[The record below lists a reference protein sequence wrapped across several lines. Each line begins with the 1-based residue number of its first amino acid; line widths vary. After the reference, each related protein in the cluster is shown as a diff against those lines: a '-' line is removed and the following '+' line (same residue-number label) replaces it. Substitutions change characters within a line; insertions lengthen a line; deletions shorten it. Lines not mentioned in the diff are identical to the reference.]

1 MTDTVTPLRGVRD
14 TAAPRIL
21 PHNVQAEASLIG
33 AILANNRAF
42 ERVQDFLEPQHFADP
57 AHGRVYAACKTLI
70 ERGQLAQPVTL
81 RNYLERDQQ
90 LAEIGGVDYL
100 ARLAAAVIT
109 IQNARDLGQE
119 IYDCFLRRELIDVG
133 EDIVLRAADHDL
145 EEPAARQIEHAE
157 SRLFSLAQQGTS
169 ETGFVDFGKAV
180 GRALDLATAAY
191 KRDGGMVG
199 VPTGFSDLD
208 RLLGGLHKSDLV
220 IVAGRPA
227 MGKTAFAT
235 NIAQTAANSVR
246 REKGDDGRV
255 AEIRETVAFFSLE
268 MSSEQLATRIL
279 SEQAHV
285 RSDAIRRGDIRVE
298 EFDRVF
304 AVSQGLYSLPLFI
317 DDTPALSVASLRT
330 RARRLKRTHGL
341 SLIVIDYLQL
351 LQGSSDRRAEN
362 RVQEVSEITRGLK
375 AVAKEL
381 QVPVLALSQLS
392 RAVEQRD
399 DKRPLL
405 SDLRES
411 GSIEQDA
418 DVVMFLY
425 REEYYL
431 RQAQDQREH
440 ESSEKYHERLRRH
453 EDRLAACRNKAEVI
467 IAKQRHGPVGTV
479 ELQFEGEFTRFA
491 DLADASRLPEQR
503 HLSSEGTDRPALPAP
518 NAGRVAHFD
527 RISETDRI
535 PIDRD

>member
-1 MTDTVTPLRGVRD
+1 MTDTATPSREVRD
-14 TAAPRIL
+14 PVAPRTL
-21 PHNVQAEASLIG
+21 PHNVQAEAALIG

-42 ERVQDFLEPQHFADP
+42 ERVQDFLEPRHFADP

-133 EDIVLRAADHDL
+133 EDVVLRAADHDL
-145 EEPAARQIEHAE
+145 DEPATKQIEHAE
-157 SRLFSLAQQGTS
+157 ARLYTLAQQGTS
-169 ETGFVDFGKAV
+169 ETGFIDFGKAV
-180 GRALDLATAAY
+180 TRALDLATAAY
-191 KRDGGMVG
+191 KRDGKLVG
-199 VPTGFSDLD
+199 VPTGFRDLD
-208 RLLGGLHKSDLV
+208 TMLGGLHKSDLV

-235 NIAQTAANSVR
+235 NIASNVAESVR
-246 REKGDDGRV
+246 RETGDDGRT
-255 AEIRETVAFFSLE
+255 AEVRETVAFFSLE
-268 MSSEQLATRIL
+268 MSSEQLATRII
-279 SEQAHV
+279 SEQANV
-285 RSDAIRRGDIRVE
+285 RSDAIRRGDIRE
-298 EFDRVF
+298 EEYDRVF
-304 AVSQGLYSLPLFI
+304 AASQKLYNLPLFI
-317 DDTPALSVASLRT
+317 DDTPALSVASMRT

-341 SLIVIDYLQL
+341 SMIVVDYLQL
-351 LQGSSDRRAEN
+351 LQGSTDRRAEN
-362 RVQEVSEITRGLK
+362 RVQEVSEITRSLK
-375 AVAKEL
+375 SVAKEL
-381 QVPVLALSQLS
+381 NVPVLALSQLS

-399 DKRPLL
+399 DKRPQLA
-405 SDLRES
+405 DLRES

-440 ESSEKYHERLRRH
+440 ESPDKYQERLRRH
-453 EDRLAACRNKAEVI
+453 EERLEACRNKATVI
-467 IAKQRHGPVGTV
+467 IAKQRHGPVGEV
-479 ELQFEGEFTRFA
+479 ELQFTGEFTRFS
-491 DLADASRLPEQR
+491 DLILRERTAEERPPRTFGNE
-503 HLSSEGTDRPALPAP
+503 RPALPSP
-518 NAGRVAHFD
+518 NQQEVARFD
-527 RISETDRI
+527 KIPEADRI
-535 PIDRD
+535 PQ

>member
-1 MTDTVTPLRGVRD
+1 MTDTVTPLRSAREPV
-14 TAAPRIL
+14 APRTL

-90 LAEIGGVDYL
+90 LAEVGGVDYL

-109 IQNARDLGQE
+109 IYNARDLGQE

-133 EDIVLRAADHDL
+133 EDVVLRAADHDL
-145 EEPAARQIEHAE
+145 DEPATKQIEYAE
-157 SRLFSLAQQGTS
+157 NRLFTLAQQGTS
-169 ETGFVDFGKAV
+169 ETGFIPFQKAMTL
-180 GRALDLATAAY
+180 ALDLATAAY
-191 KRDGGMVG
+191 KRDGQLVG

-235 NIAQTAANSVR
+235 NIAHYAARSVR
-246 REKGDDGRV
+246 RETGDDGRV
-255 AEIRETVAFFSLE
+255 AEVRETVAFFSLE

-285 RSDAIRRGDIRVE
+285 RSDAIRRGDIQE
-298 EFDRVF
+298 EEYNRVF
-304 AVSQGLYSLPLFI
+304 AASQELNNLLLFI
-317 DDTPALSVASLRT
+317 DDTPALSVSALRT

-341 SLIVIDYLQL
+341 SMIVVDYLQL
-351 LQGSSDRRAEN
+351 LQPPGDRRSEN
-362 RVQEVSEITRGLK
+362 RVQEVSEITRALK

-431 RQAQDQREH
+431 RQAQDRREH
-440 ESSEKYHERLRRH
+440 ESDEKFHERLKRH
-453 EDRLAACRNKAEVI
+453 EERLAACRNKAEVI
-467 IAKQRHGPVGTV
+467 IAKQRHGPVGIV

-491 DLADASRLPEQR
+491 DLARGDRLPE
-503 HLSSEGTDRPALPAP
+503 L
-518 NAGRVAHFD
+518 
-527 RISETDRI
+527 
-535 PIDRD
+535 RD